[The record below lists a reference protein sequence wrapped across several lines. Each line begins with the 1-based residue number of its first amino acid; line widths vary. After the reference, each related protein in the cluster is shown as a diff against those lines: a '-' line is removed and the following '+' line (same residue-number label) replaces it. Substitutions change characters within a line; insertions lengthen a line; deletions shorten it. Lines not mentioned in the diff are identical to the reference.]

1 MGKEIEQKFLVRDL
15 GKVKNRLLELG
26 AEETHPRHFERNLLF
41 DDSSG
46 SVKNRGGILR
56 LRQSGDKAILTVKL
70 PPESPSDEAKVRQE
84 LQVEVSD
91 FEEAK
96 RLLKALGFEPWGGY
110 EKYREEFRLGGAIVA
125 LDEMPFGDFVEIEG
139 DLDEIKAMA
148 RSLGLNLEKRV
159 LSGYP
164 SLVASAKEILGLDLS
179 FLRFDGR
186 RWKAD
191 WEKLGIEPADLDH

>member
-1 MGKEIEQKFLVRDL
+1 MGEEIELKFLVRDL
-15 GKVKNRLLELG
+15 GEVKKRLLGLG
-26 AEETHPRHFERNLLF
+26 AEEIHPRHFERNLLF

-46 SVKNRGGILR
+46 SVKRRGGILR
-56 LRQSGDKAILTVKL
+56 LRQSGDRAILTVKV

-84 LQVEVSD
+84 FQVEVSD

-110 EKYREEFRLGGAIVA
+110 EKYREEFRLGRTTVA

-139 DLDEIKAMA
+139 DLDEIKAVA
-148 RSLGLNLEKRV
+148 GSLGLDLGKRV

-164 SLVASAKEILGLDLS
+164 GLVAAARKALGLDLS
-179 FLRFDGR
+179 FLNFDGR
-186 RWKAD
+186 RWKVD
-191 WEKLGIEPADLDH
+191 WEKLGIAPADLDS

>member
-26 AEETHPRHFERNLLF
+26 AEEIHPRHFERNLLF

-84 LQVEVSD
+84 FQVEVSD

-139 DLDEIKAMA
+139 DLDEIKAVA
-148 RSLGLNLEKRV
+148 RSLGLDLGKRI
-159 LSGYP
+159 LRGYP
-164 SLVASAKEILGLDLS
+164 NLVASAKETFGLDLS
-179 FLRFDGR
+179 FLSFDGR
-186 RWKAD
+186 RWKVD

>member
-1 MGKEIEQKFLVRDL
+1 MGKEIELKFLVRDL

-26 AEETHPRHFERNLLF
+26 AEEIHPRHFERNLLF

-84 LQVEVSD
+84 FQVEVSD

-139 DLDEIKAMA
+139 DLDEIKAVA
-148 RSLGLNLEKRV
+148 RSLGLDLGKRI
-159 LSGYP
+159 LRGYP
-164 SLVASAKEILGLDLS
+164 NLVASAKEILGLDLS
-179 FLRFDGR
+179 FLSFDGR
-186 RWKAD
+186 RWKVD

>member
-26 AEETHPRHFERNLLF
+26 AEEIHPRHFERNLLF

-84 LQVEVSD
+84 FQVEVSD

-139 DLDEIKAMA
+139 DLDEIKAVA
-148 RSLGLNLEKRV
+148 RSLGLDLGKRI
-159 LSGYP
+159 LRGYP
-164 SLVASAKEILGLDLS
+164 NLVASAKETFGLDLS
-179 FLRFDGR
+179 FLSFDGR
-186 RWKAD
+186 RWKVD
-191 WEKLGIEPADLDH
+191 WEKLGIEPADLDY